1 MAEALK
7 KVKETLGP
15 DALIL
20 STRTVGRKGIG
31 LFGKTGVEVTAAVD
45 PGRDGEP
52 SAPTAAVEPPS
63 SPFMDVV
70 RRSSAASGG
79 NDDGDLTYGSLWK
92 QFEPVV
98 SSEPLEPPRPQRSPE
113 PPVMQQAAAP
123 APPVPEKNSVDRDRE
138 EIDSLRNELAEL
150 KSLIH
155 GVVKQKEQAREE
167 VSPDPAESSAFR
179 PIAGDENDGVSA
191 VMAHLASRGVTG
203 LACRRIMEVALNRFG
218 HGEMPRGNWLEP
230 FLESCV
236 ADLLRI
242 GVPPHRDNGG
252 PRRVALVGPTGVG
265 KTTTIAKLAA
275 QFMLRTG
282 KRVALI
288 TIDTY
293 RIAAAEQ
300 LRVYGDLMDV
310 PVEVVFDF
318 DQFKR
323 ALTRHADKDLVLI
336 DTAGRSPRDTASIEV
351 LKSMLDSGSSIE
363 THLVLASSTREADLE
378 ETVRRFSR
386 VPLSGVI
393 FTKVDECMTCG
404 SVLNIPLSRSLPLT
418 CLTNGQRVPED
429 ILEVDPATVIRVVMG
444 NENHA

>member
-1 MAEALK
+1 MRVKVFEAEDMGEALK

-20 STRTVGRKGIG
+20 STRTVGRKGMG

-45 PGRDGEP
+45 PSLEQDRPETVGKSSFPPVQGRPGQEGRGDSDDTDG
-52 SAPTAAVEPPS
+52 
-63 SPFMDVV
+63 
-70 RRSSAASGG
+70 
-79 NDDGDLTYGSLWK
+79 LTYDSLWK
-92 QFEPVV
+92 QFGATGPSRPSGPAFLPEEEP
-98 SSEPLEPPRPQRSPE
+98 SPRPVPD
-113 PPVMQQAAAP
+113 
-123 APPVPEKNSVDRDRE
+123 PVPEKSGDSR
-138 EIDSLRNELAEL
+138 EIDTLRNELAEL
-150 KSLIH
+150 KSMIH
-155 GVVKQKEQAREE
+155 GVVNRQEQGGAEREAPRPE
-167 VSPDPAESSAFR
+167 SVLRPAGGLGED
-179 PIAGDENDGVSA
+179 GDGVSA
-191 VMAHLASRGVTG
+191 VMAHLASRGVAG
-203 LACRRIMEVALNRFG
+203 LACRRIMELALNRFG
-218 HGEMPRGNWLEP
+218 QGEAPRGNWLEP

-242 GVPPHRDNGG
+242 GTPPYKDGGG

-275 QFMLRTG
+275 QYMLGTG

-300 LRVYGDLMDV
+300 LRVYGDLMNV
-310 PVEVVFDF
+310 PVEVVFDRE
-318 DQFKR
+318 QLGK
-323 ALTRHADKDLVLI
+323 ALARHADKELVLI
-336 DTAGRSPRDTASIEV
+336 DTAGRSPRDTESIDV
-351 LKSMLDSGSSIE
+351 LKSMLDSGSAIE

-393 FTKVDECMTCG
+393 FTKVDECLTCG

-429 ILEVDPATVIRVVMG
+429 ILEADPATVIRVVMG
-444 NENHA
+444 DECHA